1 MQDAPSNSEPSTQ
14 VPVTRPGDLVI
25 DPAAG
30 GFTVMHVATEMQRWF
45 IGCDIACGGAP

>member
-1 MQDAPSNSEPSTQ
+1 MQDAPNNSELSTQ

-25 DPAAG
+25 DPAG
-30 GFTVMHVATEMQRWF
+30 GYTVMHVEMQRWF